1 MNKES
6 QMKRLFG
13 TDGIRGVANLH
24 PMTPEMAVAIGRAIA
39 AYFRTDSSRRVVIG
53 KDTRISCDMLEC
65 ALAAGLSSMG
75 ADACLCGVLPTP
87 GVAAIAARLGACA
100 GIVVSASHNPYADNG
115 IKVFDG
121 NGFKLSESV
130 EQVLEEQIIEESQR
144 SCVGYGSVSH
154 SSVVG
159 RCDAIMDALDY
170 YGDFLVNVVPD
181 LSLDGLR
188 LVLDCSHGATFQ
200 AAPDVFSRLGA
211 EIFVLSDK
219 PDGVN
224 INDGCGS
231 QHPAALRKAV
241 LKHKAHAGFAFDG
254 DGDRVIAVDETGRVL
269 TGDQALAV
277 CAVHMK
283 QAGRLVGNRVVATV
297 MSNMGLK
304 IALKKQGIHLSL
316 AQVGDRYVMEMM
328 KSEGAVLGG
337 EDSGHTLFLDR
348 HTTGD
353 GILSALQLLESMR
366 SASKP
371 LSELAG
377 IMSVFPQIL
386 INVPVSEKPDIA
398 TVAEIQDMVE
408 QVESRLGDEGRV
420 LIRYSGT
427 QPLCRVMVEGPSQK
441 ETRTF
446 AEQIAEKVRVS
457 IGKV

>member
-1 MNKES
+1 
-6 QMKRLFG
+6 MKRLFG

-75 ADACLCGVLPTP
+75 ADACLCGILPTP
-87 GVAAIAARLGACA
+87 GIAAIAARLGACA

-130 EQVLEEQIIEESQR
+130 EQVLEERILKESQR

-219 PDGVN
+219 PDGIN

-231 QHPAALRKAV
+231 QHPAALRKEV

-283 QAGRLVGNRVVATV
+283 QARRLVGNRVVATV

-457 IGKV
+457 IGKT

>member
-1 MNKES
+1 
-6 QMKRLFG
+6 
-13 TDGIRGVANLH
+13 
-24 PMTPEMAVAIGRAIA
+24 
-39 AYFRTDSSRRVVIG
+39 
-53 KDTRISCDMLEC
+53 MLEC

-75 ADACLCGVLPTP
+75 ADACLCGVIPTP

-130 EQVLEEQIIEESQR
+130 EQVLEEQILKESQR
-144 SCVGYGSVSH
+144 SCVGYGSPSNL
-154 SSVVG
+154 SAVG
-159 RCDAIMDALDY
+159 RCDAIVDALDY

-200 AAPDVFSRLGA
+200 AALDVFSRFGA

-231 QHPAALRKAV
+231 QYPAALRKAV

-283 QAGRLVGNRVVATV
+283 QAGRLIGNRVVATV

-328 KSEGAVLGG
+328 KSEGSVLGG

-353 GILSALQLLESMR
+353 GILSALQILESMR

-386 INVPVSEKPDIA
+386 INVPVSEKPDIK
-398 TVAEIQDMVE
+398 TVAGIQDVVE
-408 QVESRLGDEGRV
+408 QVETRLGDEGRV

>member
-1 MNKES
+1 
-6 QMKRLFG
+6 MKRLFG

-53 KDTRISCDMLEC
+53 KDTRISGDMLEC

-75 ADACLCGVLPTP
+75 ADACLCGVIPTP

-130 EQVLEEQIIEESQR
+130 EQVLEERILKESQR
-144 SCVGYGSVSH
+144 SCVGYGSPSN
-154 SSVVG
+154 SSAVG

-254 DGDRVIAVDETGRVL
+254 DGDRVISVDETGRVL

-353 GILSALQLLESMR
+353 GILSALQLLEAMR

-371 LSELAG
+371 ISELAG

-398 TVAEIQDMVE
+398 TVAGIQDMVE
-408 QVESRLGDEGRV
+408 QVETRLGDEGRV

-427 QPLCRVMVEGPSQK
+427 QLLCRVMVEGPSQK

-457 IGKV
+457 IGKA

>member
-1 MNKES
+1 
-6 QMKRLFG
+6 MKKLFG
-13 TDGIRGVANLH
+13 TDGIRGVANRH
-24 PMTPEMAVAIGRAIA
+24 PMTPEMAVAVGRAIA
-39 AYFRTDSSRRVVIG
+39 AFFKTDSSLRVVIG
-53 KDTRISCDMLEC
+53 KDTRISGDMLEC
-65 ALAAGLSSMG
+65 ALAAGLCSMG

-87 GVAAIAARLGACA
+87 AVAAIAAKLGACA

-130 EQVLEEQIIEESQR
+130 EQVLESRILKESNP
-144 SCVGYGSVSH
+144 GSPSY
-154 SSVVG
+154 SQVVG
-159 RCDAIMDALDY
+159 RCDAIVDALDY
-170 YGDFLVNVVPD
+170 YGDFLVNSVPD

-211 EIFVLSDK
+211 EISVLSDK

-224 INDGCGS
+224 INAGCGS
-231 QHPAALRKAV
+231 QHPEALARAV
-241 LKHKAHAGFAFDG
+241 VKHKAHAGFAFDG

-283 QAGRLVGNRVVATV
+283 QAARLAGNRVVATV

-304 IALKKQGIHLSL
+304 IALKKQGIHLFL

-353 GILSALQLLESMR
+353 GILSALQLLEAMR

-386 INVPVSEKPDIA
+386 INVPVCEKPDIE
-398 TVAEIQDMVE
+398 TVAGIKDAVG

-446 AEQIAEKVRVS
+446 AEQIAEKVRVA
-457 IGKV
+457 IGKA

>member
-1 MNKES
+1 
-6 QMKRLFG
+6 MKRLFG
-13 TDGIRGVANLH
+13 TDGIRGVANIH
-24 PMTPEMAVAIGRAIA
+24 PMTPEMAVAIGRSIA

-53 KDTRISCDMLEC
+53 KDTRISGDMLEC

-75 ADACLCGVLPTP
+75 ADACLCGVIPTP

-130 EQVLEEQIIEESQR
+130 EQVLEERILKESQR
-144 SCVGYGSVSH
+144 SCVGYGSPSNL
-154 SSVVG
+154 SAVG

-200 AAPDVFSRLGA
+200 AAPDVFSRFGA

-231 QHPAALRKAV
+231 QYPAALRKAV

-254 DGDRVIAVDETGRVL
+254 DGDRVISVDETGRVL

-316 AQVGDRYVMEMM
+316 AQVGDRYVMEVM

-398 TVAEIQDMVE
+398 TVAGIQDMVE

-441 ETRTF
+441 ETRTY

-457 IGKV
+457 IGKT

>member
-1 MNKES
+1 
-6 QMKRLFG
+6 MKRLFG

-130 EQVLEEQIIEESQR
+130 EQLLEEWILKESQR
-144 SCVGYGSVSH
+144 SCVGDGSVSH

-219 PDGVN
+219 PDGIN

-269 TGDQALAV
+269 TGDQTLAV

-283 QAGRLVGNRVVATV
+283 QAGRLIGNRVVATV

-366 SASKP
+366 SASKS

-377 IMSVFPQIL
+377 IMNVFPQIL
-386 INVPVSEKPDIA
+386 INVPVSEKPDIK
-398 TVAEIQDMVE
+398 TVAGIQDMVE
-408 QVESRLGDEGRV
+408 QVETRLGDEGRV

-441 ETRTF
+441 KTRTF

-457 IGKV
+457 IGKT

>member
-1 MNKES
+1 
-6 QMKRLFG
+6 MKRLFG

-75 ADACLCGVLPTP
+75 ADACLCGVIPTP

-130 EQVLEEQIIEESQR
+130 EQVLEERILKESQR

-219 PDGVN
+219 PDGIN

-231 QHPAALRKAV
+231 QHPAALRKEV

-269 TGDQALAV
+269 TGDQTLAV
-277 CAVHMK
+277 CAIHMK
-283 QAGRLVGNRVVATV
+283 QAGRLIGNLVVATV
-297 MSNMGLK
+297 MSNLGLK

-457 IGKV
+457 IGKT

>member
-1 MNKES
+1 
-6 QMKRLFG
+6 MKRLFG
-13 TDGIRGVANLH
+13 TDGIRGVANRH

-39 AYFRTDSSRRVVIG
+39 AYFKTDSSRRVVIG
-53 KDTRISCDMLEC
+53 KDTRISGDMLEC

-75 ADACLCGVLPTP
+75 ADACMCGVLPTP
-87 GVAAIAARLGACA
+87 GVAAITTRLGACA

-130 EQVLEEQIIEESQR
+130 EQVLEERILKESQR
-144 SCVGYGSVSH
+144 SCVGYGSVSQ

-159 RCDAIMDALDY
+159 RCDAVIDALDY

-231 QHPAALRKAV
+231 QHPADLRKAV

-277 CAVHMK
+277 CAIHMK
-283 QAGRLVGNRVVATV
+283 QAGRLIGNRVVATV

-353 GILSALQLLESMR
+353 GILSALQLLEAMR
-366 SASKP
+366 SASKQ

-386 INVPVSEKPDIA
+386 INVPVSEKPDIK
-398 TVAEIQDMVE
+398 TVAGIQDVVE

-427 QPLCRVMVEGPSQK
+427 QSLCRVMVEGPSQK
-441 ETRTF
+441 ETRTY

-457 IGKV
+457 IGKA

>member
-1 MNKES
+1 
-6 QMKRLFG
+6 MKRLFG
-13 TDGIRGVANLH
+13 TDGIRGVANRY
-24 PMTPEMAVAIGRAIA
+24 PMTPEMAVAVGRAVA
-39 AYFRTDSSRRVVIG
+39 AYFKSDSSLRVVIG
-53 KDTRISCDMLEC
+53 KDTRISGDMLEC
-65 ALAAGLSSMG
+65 ALAAGLCAMG
-75 ADACLCGVLPTP
+75 AHACLCGVLPTP
-87 GVAAIAARLGACA
+87 GVAAIAAKLGACA

-130 EQVLEEQIIEESQR
+130 EEVLESRIIKESQQ
-144 SCVGYGSVSH
+144 GSNSQ
-154 SSVVG
+154 VVG

-170 YGDFLVNVVPD
+170 YGDFLVNTVPD

-188 LVLDCSHGATFQ
+188 IVLDCSHGATFQ

-219 PDGVN
+219 PDGIN
-224 INDGCGS
+224 INAGCGS
-231 QHPAALRKAV
+231 QHPEALRKAV
-241 LKHKAHAGFAFDG
+241 VKHKAHAGFAFDG

-269 TGDQALAV
+269 TGDQAMAV

-283 QAGRLVGNRVVATV
+283 QAGRLAGNRVVATV
-297 MSNMGLK
+297 MSNMGFKL
-304 IALKKQGIHLSL
+304 ALKKQGIHISL
-316 AQVGDRYVMEMM
+316 AQVGDRHVMEMM

-353 GILSALQLLESMR
+353 GILSALQLLEAMR
-366 SASKP
+366 AAAKP

-377 IMSVFPQIL
+377 IMSVFPQVL
-386 INVPVSEKPDIA
+386 INVPVNEKPDIE
-398 TVAEIQDMVE
+398 TVAGIRDVVG

-446 AEQIAEKVRVS
+446 AEQIAEKVRVV
-457 IGKV
+457 IGKA

>member
-1 MNKES
+1 
-6 QMKRLFG
+6 MKRLFG

-75 ADACLCGVLPTP
+75 ADACLCGVIPTP

-130 EQVLEEQIIEESQR
+130 EQVLEERILKESQR

-219 PDGVN
+219 PDGIN

-231 QHPAALRKAV
+231 QHPAALRKEV

-269 TGDQALAV
+269 TGDQTLAV
-277 CAVHMK
+277 CAIHMK
-283 QAGRLVGNRVVATV
+283 QAGRLIGNLVVATV
-297 MSNMGLK
+297 MSNLGLK

-457 IGKV
+457 IGKA

>member
-1 MNKES
+1 
-6 QMKRLFG
+6 MKRLFG
-13 TDGIRGVANLH
+13 TDGIRGVANRH

-39 AYFRTDSSRRVVIG
+39 AYFKTDSSRRVVIG
-53 KDTRISCDMLEC
+53 KDTRISGDMLEC

-75 ADACLCGVLPTP
+75 ADACMCGVLPTP
-87 GVAAIAARLGACA
+87 GVAAITTRLGACA

-130 EQVLEEQIIEESQR
+130 EQVLEERILKESQR
-144 SCVGYGSVSH
+144 SCVGYGSVSQ

-159 RCDAIMDALDY
+159 RCDAVIDALDY

-231 QHPAALRKAV
+231 QHPADLRKAV

-277 CAVHMK
+277 CAIHMK
-283 QAGRLVGNRVVATV
+283 QAGRLIGNRVVATV

-353 GILSALQLLESMR
+353 GILSALQLLEAMR
-366 SASKP
+366 SASKQ

-386 INVPVSEKPDIA
+386 INVPVSEKPDIK
-398 TVAEIQDMVE
+398 TVAGIQDVVE

-441 ETRTF
+441 ETRTY

-457 IGKV
+457 IGKA

>member
-1 MNKES
+1 
-6 QMKRLFG
+6 MKKLFG
-13 TDGIRGVANLH
+13 TDGIRGVANRH
-24 PMTPEMAVAIGRAIA
+24 PMTPEMAVAIGRAVSA
-39 AYFRTDSSRRVVIG
+39 FFKTDSSARVVIG
-53 KDTRISCDMLEC
+53 KDTRISGDMLEC
-65 ALAAGLSSMG
+65 ALAAGLCSMG

-87 GVAAIAARLGACA
+87 GVAAIAAKLGACA
-100 GIVVSASHNPYADNG
+100 GIVISASHNPYADNG

-121 NGFKLSESV
+121 KGFKLSESI
-130 EQVLEEQIIEESQR
+130 EGELEERIIKESQR
-144 SCVGYGSVSH
+144 GSSSH
-154 SSVVG
+154 AVG

-170 YGDFLVNVVPD
+170 YGDFLINSVPD
-181 LSLDGLR
+181 LSQEGLR

-200 AAPDVFSRLGA
+200 AAPDVFSRMGA

-224 INDGCGS
+224 INAGCGS
-231 QHPAALRKAV
+231 QHPEALRKAV
-241 LKHKAHAGFAFDG
+241 VKHKAHAGFAFDG

-353 GILSALQLLESMR
+353 GILSALQLLEAMR
-366 SASKP
+366 TASKP
-371 LSELAG
+371 LSKLAG

-386 INVPVSEKPDIA
+386 INIPVREKPDIE
-398 TVAEIQDMVE
+398 TVAGIRDAVG
-408 QVESRLGDEGRV
+408 QVETRLGDEGRV
-420 LIRYSGT
+420 LVRYSGT
-427 QPLCRVMVEGPSQK
+427 QALCRVMVEGPSQK

-446 AEQIAEKVRVS
+446 AEQIAEKVRVT
-457 IGKV
+457 IGKA

>member
-1 MNKES
+1 
-6 QMKRLFG
+6 MKRLFG

-130 EQVLEEQIIEESQR
+130 EHVLEERILKESQR
-144 SCVGYGSVSH
+144 SCVGYDLVSH

-328 KSEGAVLGG
+328 KSEGAILGG

-371 LSELAG
+371 LSVLAG

-398 TVAEIQDMVE
+398 TVAEIQDVVE
-408 QVESRLGDEGRV
+408 QVETRLGDEGRV

-457 IGKV
+457 IGKT

>member
-1 MNKES
+1 
-6 QMKRLFG
+6 MKRLFG

>member
-1 MNKES
+1 
-6 QMKRLFG
+6 MKRLFG
-13 TDGIRGVANLH
+13 TDGIRGVANRH

-39 AYFRTDSSRRVVIG
+39 AYFKTDSSPRVVIG
-53 KDTRISCDMLEC
+53 KDTRISGDMLEC
-65 ALAAGLSSMG
+65 ALAAGLCAMG

-87 GVAAIAARLGACA
+87 GVAAIAAKLGACA

-130 EQVLEEQIIEESQR
+130 EAVLEARIVKESQH
-144 SCVGYGSVSH
+144 GSISH
-154 SSVVG
+154 GLG

-170 YGDFLVNVVPD
+170 YGDFLVNTVPD

-188 LVLDCSHGATFQ
+188 IVLDCSHGATYQ

-224 INDGCGS
+224 INAGCGS
-231 QHPAALRKAV
+231 QHPEALRKTV
-241 LKHKAHAGFAFDG
+241 VKHKAHAGFAFDG

-269 TGDQALAV
+269 TGDQAMAV
-277 CAVHMK
+277 CAIHMK
-283 QAGRLVGNRVVATV
+283 QAGRLAGNRVVATV
-297 MSNMGLK
+297 MSNMGFK

-316 AQVGDRYVMEMM
+316 AQVGDRHVMEMM

-353 GILSALQLLESMR
+353 GILSALQVLEAMR
-366 SASKP
+366 AASKP

-377 IMSVFPQIL
+377 IMSVFPQVL
-386 INVPVSEKPDIA
+386 INVPVSEKPDIE
-398 TVAEIQDMVE
+398 TVSGIRDVVG
-408 QVESRLGDEGRV
+408 QVETRLGDEGRV

-446 AEQIAEKVRVS
+446 AEQIAEKVRVV
-457 IGKV
+457 IGKA

>member
-1 MNKES
+1 
-6 QMKRLFG
+6 MKKLFG
-13 TDGIRGVANLH
+13 TDGIRGVANRH
-24 PMTPEMAVAIGRAIA
+24 PMTPEMAVAIGRAVSA
-39 AYFRTDSSRRVVIG
+39 FFKTDSSARVVIG
-53 KDTRISCDMLEC
+53 KDTRISGDMLEC
-65 ALAAGLSSMG
+65 ALAAGLCSMG

-87 GVAAIAARLGACA
+87 GVAAIAAKLGACA
-100 GIVVSASHNPYADNG
+100 GIVISASHNPYADNG

-121 NGFKLSESV
+121 KGFKLSESI
-130 EQVLEEQIIEESQR
+130 EGELEERIIKESQR
-144 SCVGYGSVSH
+144 GSSSH
-154 SSVVG
+154 AVG

-170 YGDFLVNVVPD
+170 YGDFLINSVPD
-181 LSLDGLR
+181 LSLEGLR

-200 AAPDVFSRLGA
+200 AAPDVFSRMGA

-224 INDGCGS
+224 INAGCGS
-231 QHPAALRKAV
+231 QHPEALRKAV
-241 LKHKAHAGFAFDG
+241 VKHKAHAGFAFDG

-353 GILSALQLLESMR
+353 GILSALQLLEAMR
-366 SASKP
+366 TASKP
-371 LSELAG
+371 LSKLAG

-386 INVPVSEKPDIA
+386 INIPVREKPDIE
-398 TVAEIQDMVE
+398 TVAGIRDAVG
-408 QVESRLGDEGRV
+408 QVETRLGDEGRV
-420 LIRYSGT
+420 LVRYSGT
-427 QPLCRVMVEGPSQK
+427 QALCRVMVEGPSQK

-446 AEQIAEKVRVS
+446 AEQIAEKVRVT
-457 IGKV
+457 IGKA

>member
-1 MNKES
+1 
-6 QMKRLFG
+6 MKRLFG
-13 TDGIRGVANLH
+13 TDGIRGVANRH
-24 PMTPEMAVAIGRAIA
+24 PMTPEMAVAIGRAVA
-39 AYFRTDSSRRVVIG
+39 AYFKTDSSPRVVIG

-65 ALAAGLSSMG
+65 ALAAGLCSMG
-75 ADACLCGVLPTP
+75 ANSCLCGVLPTP
-87 GVAAIAARLGACA
+87 GVAAITAKLGACA

-130 EQVLEEQIIEESQR
+130 ERVLEDRILKASQH
-144 SCVGYGSVSH
+144 GLHSH
-154 SSVVG
+154 SQGVG

-170 YGDFLVNVVPD
+170 YGDFLVNAVPD
-181 LSLDGLR
+181 MSLDGFR
-188 LVLDCSHGATFQ
+188 IVLDCSHGATFQ

-224 INDGCGS
+224 INAGCGS
-231 QHPAALRKAV
+231 QHPEALRKAV
-241 LKHKAHAGFAFDG
+241 LKQHAHAGFAFDG
-254 DGDRVIAVDETGRVL
+254 DGDRLIAVDETGRVL
-269 TGDQALAV
+269 TGDQAMAV
-277 CAVHMK
+277 CAIHMK
-283 QAGRLVGNRVVATV
+283 QAGRLTGNRVVATV

-304 IALKKQGIHLSL
+304 LAMKKQGIHLSL
-316 AQVGDRYVMEMM
+316 AQVGDRHVMAMM

-337 EDSGHTLFLDR
+337 ENSGHTLFLDR

-353 GILSALQLLESMR
+353 GILSALQLLEAMR
-366 SASKP
+366 SASRP

-377 IMSVFPQIL
+377 IMSVFPQVL
-386 INVPVSEKPDIA
+386 INIPVCEKPDIE
-398 TVAEIQDMVE
+398 TVAGIRNAVE
-408 QVESRLGDEGRV
+408 QVDALLGNEGRV

-446 AEQIAEKVRVS
+446 AEQIAEKVRVA
-457 IGKV
+457 IGKA

>member
-1 MNKES
+1 
-6 QMKRLFG
+6 MKRLFG

-75 ADACLCGVLPTP
+75 ADACLCGVIPTP

-130 EQVLEEQIIEESQR
+130 EQVLEERILKESQR

-219 PDGVN
+219 PDGIN

-231 QHPAALRKAV
+231 QHPAALRKEV

-283 QAGRLVGNRVVATV
+283 QARRLVGNRVVATV

-457 IGKV
+457 IGKA

>member
-1 MNKES
+1 
-6 QMKRLFG
+6 MKRLFG
-13 TDGIRGVANLH
+13 TDGIRGVANRH

-39 AYFRTDSSRRVVIG
+39 EYFKTDSSRRVVIG
-53 KDTRISCDMLEC
+53 KDTRISGDMLEC

-130 EQVLEEQIIEESQR
+130 EQVLEERILKESQR

-170 YGDFLVNVVPD
+170 YGDFLVNIVPD

-353 GILSALQLLESMR
+353 GILSALQLLEAMR

-398 TVAEIQDMVE
+398 TVAGIQDMVE
-408 QVESRLGDEGRV
+408 QVETRLGDEGRV

-427 QPLCRVMVEGPSQK
+427 QLLCRVMVEGPSQK

-457 IGKV
+457 IGKA

>member
-1 MNKES
+1 
-6 QMKRLFG
+6 MKRLFG

-75 ADACLCGVLPTP
+75 ADACLCGVIPTP

-130 EQVLEEQIIEESQR
+130 EQVLEERILKESQR

-219 PDGVN
+219 PDGIN

-231 QHPAALRKAV
+231 QHPAALRKEV

-283 QAGRLVGNRVVATV
+283 QARRLVGNRVVATV

-457 IGKV
+457 IGKT

>member
-1 MNKES
+1 
-6 QMKRLFG
+6 MKRLFG
-13 TDGIRGVANLH
+13 TDGIRGVANRH

-53 KDTRISCDMLEC
+53 KDTRISGDMLEC

-75 ADACLCGVLPTP
+75 ADACLCGVIPTP

-100 GIVVSASHNPYADNG
+100 GIVVSASHNPYTDNG

-130 EQVLEEQIIEESQR
+130 EQVLEERILMELQR
-144 SCVGYGSVSH
+144 SCVGYGSPSNL
-154 SSVVG
+154 SAVG

-181 LSLDGLR
+181 LSLGGLR

-269 TGDQALAV
+269 TGDQAMAV

-283 QAGRLVGNRVVATV
+283 QAGRLIGNRVVATV

-386 INVPVSEKPDIA
+386 INIPVSEKPDIT
-398 TVAEIQDMVE
+398 TVAGIQDMVE
-408 QVESRLGDEGRV
+408 QVETRLGDEGRV

-441 ETRTF
+441 ETRAF

-457 IGKV
+457 IGKA

>member
-1 MNKES
+1 
-6 QMKRLFG
+6 MKKLFG
-13 TDGIRGVANLH
+13 TDGIRGVANRH
-24 PMTPEMAVAIGRAIA
+24 PMTPEMAVAIGRAVA
-39 AYFRTDSSRRVVIG
+39 AFFKTDSSTRVIIG
-53 KDTRISCDMLEC
+53 KDTRISGDMLEC
-65 ALAAGLSSMG
+65 ALAAGLCSMG

-87 GVAAIAARLGACA
+87 GVAAIAAKLGACA
-100 GIVVSASHNPYADNG
+100 GIVISASHNPYADNG

-121 NGFKLSESV
+121 KGFKLSESI
-130 EQVLEEQIIEESQR
+130 EGELEEQIVKER
-144 SCVGYGSVSH
+144 HGSSSH
-154 SSVVG
+154 VVG

-170 YGDFLVNVVPD
+170 YGDFLINSVPD
-181 LSLDGLR
+181 LSLEGLR

-200 AAPDVFSRLGA
+200 AAPDVFSRMGA

-224 INDGCGS
+224 INAGCGS
-231 QHPAALRKAV
+231 QHPEALRKAV
-241 LKHKAHAGFAFDG
+241 VKHKAHAGFAFDG

-304 IALKKQGIHLSL
+304 IALKKQEIHLSL

-353 GILSALQLLESMR
+353 GILSALQLLEAMR
-366 SASKP
+366 TASKP
-371 LSELAG
+371 LSKLAG

-386 INVPVSEKPDIA
+386 INIPVSEKPDIE
-398 TVAEIQDMVE
+398 TVAGIRDAVG
-408 QVESRLGDEGRV
+408 QVETRLGDEGRV
-420 LIRYSGT
+420 LVRYSGT
-427 QPLCRVMVEGPSQK
+427 QALCRVMVEGPSQK

-446 AEQIAEKVRVS
+446 AEQIAEKVRVT
-457 IGKV
+457 IGKA

>member
-1 MNKES
+1 
-6 QMKRLFG
+6 MKRLFG
-13 TDGIRGVANLH
+13 TDGIRGVANRH

-39 AYFRTDSSRRVVIG
+39 EYFKTDSSRRVVIG
-53 KDTRISCDMLEC
+53 KDTRISGDMLEC

-130 EQVLEEQIIEESQR
+130 EQVLEERILKESQR

-170 YGDFLVNVVPD
+170 YGDFLVNIVPD

-277 CAVHMK
+277 CAIHMK
-283 QAGRLVGNRVVATV
+283 QAGRLIGNRVVATV

-353 GILSALQLLESMR
+353 GILSALQLLEAMR

-398 TVAEIQDMVE
+398 TVAGIQDMVE
-408 QVESRLGDEGRV
+408 QVETRLGDEGRV

-457 IGKV
+457 IGKA

>member
-1 MNKES
+1 MT
-6 QMKRLFG
+6 RLFG
-13 TDGIRGVANLH
+13 TDGIRGVANRH
-24 PMTPEMAVAIGRAIA
+24 PMTPEMAVAVGRAIA
-39 AYFRTDSSRRVVIG
+39 AHFKTDAPYRVVIG
-53 KDTRISCDMLEC
+53 KDTRISGDMLEC
-65 ALAAGLSSMG
+65 ALAAGLCSMG
-75 ADACLCGVLPTP
+75 ADVCPAGVLPTP

-100 GIVVSASHNPYADNG
+100 GIVVSASHNSYADNG

-130 EQVLEEQIIEESQR
+130 EQALEARILEAFQD
-144 SCVGYGSVSH
+144 GSSSFSH
-154 SSVVG
+154 VVG
-159 RCDAIMDALDY
+159 RCDAIMDALDF
-170 YGDFLVNVVPD
+170 YGDFLVNSVPD
-181 LSLDGLR
+181 LSLEGLC

-211 EIFVLSDK
+211 KVIVLSDK

-224 INDGCGS
+224 INAGCGS
-231 QHPAALRKAV
+231 QHPQALRKAV

-254 DGDRVIAVDETGRVL
+254 DGDRVIAVDETGKVL

-283 QAGRLVGNRVVATV
+283 QAGRLAGNRVVATV

-304 IALKKQGIHLSL
+304 NALKKLGIHLFL
-316 AQVGDRYVMEMM
+316 AQVGDRFVMEMM

-353 GILSALQLLESMR
+353 GILSALQLLEAMQ
-366 SASKP
+366 SASRP
-371 LSELAG
+371 LSKLAG

-386 INVPVSEKPDIA
+386 INVPVCEKPDIETIA
-398 TVAEIQDMVE
+398 GLREVIG

-441 ETRTF
+441 QTRAF
-446 AEQIAEKVRVS
+446 AEKIAEKVRVE
-457 IGKV
+457 IGTT

>member
-1 MNKES
+1 
-6 QMKRLFG
+6 MKRLFG
-13 TDGIRGVANLH
+13 TDGIRGVANRH
-24 PMTPEMAVAIGRAIA
+24 PMTPEMAVAIGRAVA
-39 AYFRTDSSRRVVIG
+39 AYFKTGMSSRIVIG
-53 KDTRISCDMLEC
+53 KDTRISGDMLEC
-65 ALAAGLSSMG
+65 GLAAGLCAMG

-87 GVAAIAARLGACA
+87 GVAAIAAKLGACA

-130 EQVLEEQIIEESQR
+130 EAVLEARIIKESQH
-144 SCVGYGSVSH
+144 GSISP
-154 SSVVG
+154 SVG

-170 YGDFLVNVVPD
+170 YGEFLVNTVSD
-181 LSLDGLR
+181 LSLEGMR
-188 LVLDCSHGATFQ
+188 IVLDCSHGATFQ

-211 EIFVLSDK
+211 EIFVLSDT

-231 QHPAALRKAV
+231 QHPESLRKAV
-241 LKHKAHAGFAFDG
+241 VKHKAHAGFAFDG

-269 TGDQALAV
+269 TGDQSMAV

-283 QAGRLVGNRVVATV
+283 QTGRLAGNRVVATV

-304 IALKKQGIHLSL
+304 LALKKQGIQLSL
-316 AQVGDRYVMEMM
+316 AQVGDRHVMEMM

-353 GILSALQLLESMR
+353 GILSALQLLEAMR

-377 IMSVFPQIL
+377 IMSVFPQVL
-386 INVPVSEKPDIA
+386 INVPVCEKPDIE
-398 TVAEIQDMVE
+398 TVTGIRDVIG
-408 QVESRLGDEGRV
+408 QVETRLGDEGRV

-446 AEQIAEKVRVS
+446 AEQIAEKIRVV
-457 IGKV
+457 IGKA